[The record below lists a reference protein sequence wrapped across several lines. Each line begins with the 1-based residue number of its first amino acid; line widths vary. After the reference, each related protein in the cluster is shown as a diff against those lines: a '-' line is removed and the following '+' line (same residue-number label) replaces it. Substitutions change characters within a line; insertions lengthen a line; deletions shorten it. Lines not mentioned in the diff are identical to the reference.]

1 MSECMFEDFI
11 SQNELFHKKL
21 SQSDTEHKFYIQ
33 KPYEDIFL
41 SPDFGF
47 RSINSKGTKI
57 GVTFYDT
64 AETKPWRVVFHRSSA
79 DHRSHLTH
87 NWKGFVDHEKH
98 LEKDDVISFYKL
110 ETKRG
115 TFLVIGVE
123 KEGYIFGKDFNN

>member
-64 AETKPWRVVFHRSSA
+64 AETKPWGVVFHTSA
-79 DHRSHLTH
+79 GDDDRSHLTQ
-87 NWKGFVDHEKH
+87 NWGRFAREKNPKKG
-98 LEKDDVISFYKL
+98 DVISFYKL